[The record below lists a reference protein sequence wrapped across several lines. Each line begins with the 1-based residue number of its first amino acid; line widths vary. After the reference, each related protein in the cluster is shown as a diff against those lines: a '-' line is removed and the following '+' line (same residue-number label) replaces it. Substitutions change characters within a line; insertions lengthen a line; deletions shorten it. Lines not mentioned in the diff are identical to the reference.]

1 MKITPESTIYKVG
14 FVGDGK
20 SPGEYITVNGVSV
33 QCEGMFD
40 LDAGISLLEAEEQAR
55 QFASETGEKIALIE
69 CVVDADGEVLDST
82 LSDTY
87 FALIPGS
94 LTTSTGLLISP
105 TRGMLI

>member
-87 FALIPGS
+87 
-94 LTTSTGLLISP
+94 
-105 TRGMLI
+105 